1 MEVIKNE
8 KSVTL
13 NDLQCG
19 GTFEFDGELLI
30 KTDYPEDNHIICI
43 ALRTGLSYAMG
54 KDYEVSIIEAK
65 VIY

>member
-8 KSVTL
+8 QIVLL

-19 GTFEFDGELLI
+19 GTFELGGELII
-30 KTDYPEDNHIICI
+30 KTDYPDENFIICVS
-43 ALRTGLSYAMG
+43 LRTGLSYRMVE
-54 KDYEVSIIEAK
+54 DCEVIVKEAK